1 MIKRKK
7 YQMTK
12 KVTISSDDMTGRQWS
27 VFLVE
32 LNLIKQQW
40 SRFATV
46 KIETPGFE
54 KVIRWGKRKHN
65 EKEEE

>member
-1 MIKRKK
+1 
-7 YQMTK
+7 MTR
-12 KVTISSDDMTGRQWS
+12 KVTISSNDMTSRQWS

-32 LNLIKQQW
+32 LNLMKENW
-40 SRFATV
+40 GRFATV

>member
-1 MIKRKK
+1 MI
-7 YQMTK
+7 K
-12 KVTISSDDMTGRQWS
+12 KVTISSDDMTARQWS

-32 LNLIKQQW
+32 LNLMKEHW
-40 SRFATV
+40 SRFAKV
-46 KIETPGFE
+46 KIETPDFE

>member
-1 MIKRKK
+1 MI
-7 YQMTK
+7 K
-12 KVTISSDDMTGRQWS
+12 KVTISSDDMTSRQWS

-32 LNLIKQQW
+32 LNLMKEHW
-40 SRFATV
+40 SRFAKV